1 MPTSPNFDQIY
12 PHQAIAICT
21 RAQAAQLVDYDH
33 HVVRVEGRPGVLLT
47 YPWMPFEEKTGPF
60 VLTVVFH
67 HAEQHP
73 PAPEQVQRLVDTLRF
88 QIRGQAR

>member
-1 MPTSPNFDQIY
+1 MFSSPNFDQIE

-33 HVVRVEGRPGVLLT
+33 HVVRVNGRAGVLLT
-47 YPWMPFEEKTGPF
+47 YPWMPFEEQTGPF

-67 HAEQHP
+67 YAEKHP
-73 PAPEQVQRLVDTLRF
+73 LAPQQVQRVVDALRF